1 LKPYTTYS
9 VYVTV
14 RNNAQESEHSNITQ
28 TRTLV
33 APPDKPPLPRLDNG
47 QFIAPKISDAN
58 GPIKFVDIIIYH
70 GSGPMNE
77 RARAILYNI
86 GAYPGNNDLYIKRYS
101 WKEYESGI
109 AKQPISIKDI
119 LNPVEQTNGKDL
131 LTSGYTVYI
140 RVVALNS
147 TGGYISAV
155 SEEARYIASEASS
168 SESGLKPMVVVV
180 IVVSLVQTTIIIV
193 IVIVCQRRVQ
203 HLQTA
208 KNARDSIELASATC
222 NPVYGQVCLPESKV
236 THTSQE
242 KGETKLDGEGYEELP
257 SHNILEKDEHTY
269 QDIRDVKGDQQEH

>member
-1 LKPYTTYS
+1 
-9 VYVTV
+9 VTV

-101 WKEYESGI
+101 WKEYESNI
-109 AKQPISIKDI
+109 ARQPIFIENI
-119 LNPVEQTNGKDL
+119 LQPVIGDTQTDGKDL
-131 LTSGYTVYI
+131 LTSGYAFYI

-155 SEEARYIASEASS
+155 SEEARYMASGASS
-168 SESGLKPMVVVV
+168 SEAPSAESGLKPMVVVV

-193 IVIVCQRRVQ
+193 IVIICQRRVE
-203 HLQTA
+203 HLQNA